1 MTDCGPE
8 RGVTDLQPQDAAR
21 HARQREE
28 EERRRLMAVV
38 QRERDTLSA
47 LIASITDEIWFADT
61 DGHVT
66 LVNPAAWKEFGAVD
80 GERIETIAA
89 AFEVYRADG
98 TPRPP
103 EEAPPLRA
111 LRGEVIRD
119 EEEIVRTPAAGELR
133 HRRVS
138 GAPVRD
144 DDGRIIGS
152 VCVVRDVT
160 HDKRTEAALRESEA
174 RLRFHLE
181 NTPLAVVE
189 WDADFVVT
197 RWAGEAESMFGW
209 SAAETVGKPLGELGL
224 VIEDDVS
231 VVEGTMSKLTDGEH
245 RRVVS
250 ANRNVTRD
258 GRVIDCTWFNSVL
271 MDEQG
276 RMTSV
281 MSLVQDNT
289 ERRRAETALRESEER
304 LNLALMVG
312 GIATW
317 DFRVDTGEVVWNRE
331 HYLMLGYE
339 PGETQASYEAFL
351 ARVHPEDAAAVDAAF
366 RDSLDHSSDYVA
378 DFRIVRPDG
387 GVRAISAVGHL
398 EVDAG
403 GAPLRQYGVMFDV
416 TERIDAE
423 RALRHSGAERAA
435 QAERSRL
442 ARDLHDSVTQALF
455 AASLKAEAL
464 ASSPDLISPAG
475 LDMVEDVRR
484 LSRGALAQMRTMLLE
499 LRGDPIEQVPIRHL
513 LRNLVESAES
523 RASVHVW
530 LTVEGEEPLSADVHV
545 AAYRIAQEALNN
557 VVRHAGASD
566 AYVELRTGPSGM
578 ELTVRDNGRGFDPA
592 AHDPSHFGLASM
604 LERATEVGCELSV
617 DSTVGEGTTVV
628 LRRHT

>member
-1 MTDCGPE
+1 M
-8 RGVTDLQPQDAAR
+8 TDLQPQDVASGAPL
-21 HARQREE
+21 AGE
-28 EERRRLMAVV
+28 EERRGLMAVV

-47 LIASITDEIWFADT
+47 LIASITDEIWFADM
-61 DGHVT
+61 DGHIT
-66 LVNPAAWKEFGAVD
+66 LVNPAVWKEFGDVD
-80 GERIETIAA
+80 GELVEDIADGV
-89 AFEVYRADG
+89 EVYRADG

-111 LRGEVIRD
+111 LRGEIIED
-119 EEEIVRTPAAGELR
+119 EEEIVRMPAAGELR
-133 HRRVS
+133 HRLVS
-138 GAPVRD
+138 GAPVRG

-160 HDKRTEAALRESEA
+160 LGKRTEAALRESEA

-224 VIEDDVS
+224 VVEDDVP
-231 VVEGTMSKLTDGEH
+231 VVEGTMSKLTDGDH
-245 RRVVS
+245 PQVVS
-250 ANRNVTRD
+250 ANRNVTKD

-271 MDEQG
+271 MDEHG
-276 RMTSV
+276 RMSSV

-289 ERRRAETALRESEER
+289 ERKRAEAALRESEES
-304 LNLALMVG
+304 LSLALKVG

-317 DFRVDTGEVVWNRE
+317 DFRVDTGAVVWNRE

-339 PGETQASYEAFL
+339 PGQVEASYEAFL
-351 ARVHPEDAAAVDAAF
+351 ARVHPEDAAAVNAAF
-366 RDSLDHSSDYVA
+366 LESLDHSSDYVA
-378 DFRIVRPDG
+378 EFRIVRPDG
-387 GVRAISAVGHL
+387 GVRTISAVGHL
-398 EVDAG
+398 EVSDG
-403 GAPLRQYGVMFDV
+403 GAPLRQYGVMFDI
-416 TERIDAE
+416 TERIEAE
-423 RALRHSGAERAA
+423 RALRRGEAERAA

-464 ASSPDLISPAG
+464 ASSPDLVTPSG
-475 LDMVEDVRR
+475 LDIVEEVRR

-499 LRGDPIEQVPIRHL
+499 LRGDPIEQVPLQHL

-523 RASVHVW
+523 RASVRVW
-530 LTVEGEEPLSADVHV
+530 LSVEDKEPLPAAVHV
-545 AAYRIAQEALNN
+545 TAYRIAQEALNN

-566 AYVELRTGPSGM
+566 AFVDLRTGPSG
-578 ELTVRDNGRGFDPA
+578 LVLSVRDNGRGFDPTT
-592 AHDPSHFGLASM
+592 HDPSHLGLASM
-604 LERATEVGCELSV
+604 LERATEVGGELSV
-617 DSTVGEGTTVV
+617 SSTVGEGTNVV
-628 LRRHT
+628 FSRPA

>member
-1 MTDCGPE
+1 MTDLEPRDTGGAP
-8 RGVTDLQPQDAAR
+8 
-21 HARQREE
+21 HREE
-28 EERRRLMAVV
+28 EERKPPFAVV
-38 QRERDTLSA
+38 QPERDTLSA
-47 LIASITDEIWFADT
+47 LIASINDEIWFT
-61 DGHVT
+61 DANGNFT
-66 LVNPAAWKEFGAVD
+66 LVNPAARKEFGVLE
-80 GERIETIAA
+80 GEQVETVVAEV
-89 AFEVYRADG
+89 EVYRSDG
-98 TPRPP
+98 TPRPL
-103 EEAPPLRA
+103 EQAPPLRA

-119 EEEIVRTPAAGELR
+119 EEEIVRAPSSGRLR
-133 HRRVS
+133 HRLVS

-144 DDGRIIGS
+144 AGDRIIGS
-152 VCVVRDVT
+152 VCIVRDVT
-160 HDKRTEAALRESEA
+160 HAKRLEAALSESES

-189 WDADFVVT
+189 WDSDFQVT

-209 SAAETVGKPLGELGL
+209 SAAETVGKPVMELGL
-224 VIEDDVS
+224 VVEDEVPLIEDVIAR
-231 VVEGTMSKLTDGEH
+231 LTDGKH
-245 RRVVS
+245 RQVVS
-250 ANRNVTRD
+250 FNRNVTKD
-258 GRVIDCTWFNSVL
+258 GGIIDCTWFNSVL
-271 MDEQG
+271 VDDHG

-289 ERRRAETALRESEER
+289 ERKRAEAALRESEER

-366 RDSLDHSSDYVA
+366 RDSLDHSSDYVS

-387 GVRAISAVGHL
+387 SVRAISAVGHL

-403 GAPLRQYGVMFDV
+403 SAPLRQYGVMLDV
-416 TERIDAE
+416 TERVDAE
-423 RALRHSGAERAA
+423 RALRHSEAERAA

-464 ASSPDLISPAG
+464 ASSPDLVTPAG
-475 LDMVEDVRR
+475 LDIVEEVRR

-499 LRGDPIEQVPIRHL
+499 LRGDPIEQVPIQHL

-523 RASVHVW
+523 RASVRVW
-530 LTVEGEEPLSADVHV
+530 LGFEGEERLPADVHV
-545 AAYRIAQEALNN
+545 AVYRITQEALNN
-557 VVRHAGASD
+557 VIRHAGASD

-578 ELTVRDNGRGFDPA
+578 ELSVRDNGRGFDPA
-592 AHDPSHFGLASM
+592 AHDPSHLGLASM
-604 LERATEVGCELSV
+604 LERASEVGCELSV
-617 DSTVGEGTTVV
+617 NSTVGEGTTVV